1 MNRVIVFASVCSLTV
16 GGLLGCGAGSGSP
29 TTRSVTPTEKRHDV
43 QVELP
48 GAKVKVRSEDDG
60 RVKLDVQTKGTGR

>member
-1 MNRVIVFASVCSLTV
+1 MNRFIVLASVCSLTV
-16 GGLLGCGAGSGSP
+16 GGALGCGGSGSP
-29 TTRSVTPTEKRHDV
+29 TTRSVTQTEKRHDV

-60 RVKLDVQTKGTGR
+60 RVKVDVQRKGTGR